1 MASCFNGI
9 LVDGILVDI
18 SYNEF
23 VRLVRRAYLRLPS
36 RVLDALENVDVTVE
50 EWPGPNEEELLEE
63 GGTLFGLYY
72 GVPLTDREGGSPV
85 LPDRI
90 TLYRQPILDNCESR
104 SDVLREIRITLWH
117 EVGHFLGM
125 DEDDLHRLGY
135 G

>member
-1 MASCFNGI
+1 M
-9 LVDGILVDI
+9 VDI

-36 RVLDALENVDVTVE
+36 QVLDALENVDVTVE